1 MPADRHD
8 DRREA
13 PKTTEQALAQPRRH
27 HVRESVGHSVVA
39 IRAQAARGA
48 AGAGSGRSIDAHM
61 DRIVSQQANH
71 TRDAPGRASDGDGHT
86 NDHLRSVLESHRREM
101 ELAGVSAQAMAARNA
116 TRSYGDPRGAPT
128 IDRPVLAE
136 ELPPRQAALRDP
148 RDPRSPGR
156 PSITTLSQKHSYGP
170 QNFSRTDVID
180 RPKSMPAIAAGRGN
194 APDPP
199 SPPSPARGYAASVDH
214 KRSGPSRTI

>member
-13 PKTTEQALAQPRRH
+13 PKTTEQAMAQARRH
-27 HVRESVGHSVVA
+27 HVRESVSHSVAA

-48 AGAGSGRSIDAHM
+48 TGAGSGHSIDRHM

-86 NDHLRSVLESHRREM
+86 NDHLRAVLESHRREM
-101 ELAGVSAQAMAARNA
+101 ELAGVTAQAMAARNA
-116 TRSYGDPRGAPT
+116 TRSHGDPRGAPT
-128 IDRPVLAE
+128 IDRPVRAEDLA
-136 ELPPRQAALRDP
+136 PRQAALRDP
-148 RDPRSPGR
+148 REPRSPGR
-156 PSITTLSQKHSYGP
+156 PSITTMTQKHSYGP

-180 RPKSMPAIAAGRGN
+180 RPRSMPAIAAGGSS
-194 APDPP
+194 AHEPP
-199 SPPSPARGYAASVDH
+199 KPPSPARGYAASVE
-214 KRSGPSRTI
+214 RTRGGPSRTI

>member
-13 PKTTEQALAQPRRH
+13 PKTTEQAMAQPRRH
-27 HVRESVGHSVVA
+27 HVRESVGHSVAA

-48 AGAGSGRSIDAHM
+48 AGAGSGHSIDSHM

-86 NDHLRSVLESHRREM
+86 NDHLRAVLESHRREM
-101 ELAGVSAQAMAARNA
+101 ELAGVSAQTMAARNA
-116 TRSYGDPRGAPT
+116 TRSYGDPHGAPT
-128 IDRPVLAE
+128 IDRPVRAE

-156 PSITTLSQKHSYGP
+156 PSITTMVQKHSYGP

-180 RPKSMPAIAAGRGN
+180 RPRSMPAIAAGGGS

-199 SPPSPARGYAASVDH
+199 RPPSPARGYAASVERT
-214 KRSGPSRTI
+214 RSGPSRTI